1 MQLLTLSRKQAELYF
16 QSIFMSDT
24 GSEEKA
30 AAKKTNKWQT
40 VTVVLVLSVF
50 VVGGIIFSEWRNMIF
65 SGSTAPNTIAVLPF
79 ENANQDGYAGSIADK
94 LSESLLNEIAQNSA
108 LKIVPRNDV
117 IRYKGK
123 NEDPGRAGKALKAW
137 MVVTGKVMREG
148 DNLTIKAELIEI
160 EKNSRVWS
168 KQYNVPISE
177 VMKLPPEMSQEII
190 AAVSTSGGTGK

>member
-1 MQLLTLSRKQAELYF
+1 MN
-16 QSIFMSDT
+16 DT

-30 AAKKTNKWQT
+30 AAKKTAKWQT
-40 VTVVLVLSVF
+40 ITVVLVLSVF

-65 SGSTAPNTIAVLPF
+65 SGNAAPNAIAVLPF
-79 ENANQDGYAGSIADK
+79 ENANQDGYAESIADK

-108 LKIVPRNDV
+108 FRVVPRNDV
-117 IRYKGK
+117 VRYKGK
-123 NEDPGRAGKALKAW
+123 NEDPNRAGKAVKAW

-148 DNLTIKAELIEI
+148 DNLTIKAELVEV

-177 VMKLPPEMSQEII
+177 VMQLPPEMSREII
-190 AAVSTSGGTGK
+190 AAIGTGGGTGAGTGK